1 MSPAHQRRWLHP
13 STLNPERLALLS
25 GSVVLGLL
33 MVAGMGAPRNWWT
46 RNVQLSFRTNNAA
59 GLTPGMQVMIS
70 GYPVGRVRQIR
81 LLNDAQVLV
90 TLSVGAGQE
99 HMIGPASRASLT
111 QDNLLDKSYIAITP
125 DLHASANGVAPHQA
139 LTLPYE
145 ASPSLATL
153 IRELASSRLPLQ
165 QVIGNTARLV
175 DQRLPRSLDQL
186 DRTLI
191 SGQRLAGSVE
201 RELVGHSGGLRQG
214 VSAAATNLE
223 QTLTSLQTTL
233 SEIQTL
239 ARSSNALL
247 QGISRSWLLQ
257 LLQPADQPPPQ
268 PAEPQ
273 LRNRR
278 E

>member
-1 MSPAHQRRWLHP
+1 MAPAYPRHWLRRN
-13 STLNPERLALLS
+13 TFNPERLALLS

-46 RNVQLSFRTNNAA
+46 HNLQLSFRTSNAA
-59 GLTPGMQVMIS
+59 GLKPGMQVMIS

-81 LLNDAQVLV
+81 LLNDAQVQV

-99 HMIGPASRASLT
+99 HMIGPRSRASLS
-111 QDNLLDKSYIAITP
+111 QDNLLDKPYIAITP
-125 DLHASANGVAPHQA
+125 DLHDPKPSEAPNQP
-139 LTLPYE
+139 LTLTYE

-175 DQRLPRSLDQL
+175 DQRLPRTLDQL

-191 SGQRLAGSVE
+191 SGQRLAGSAE
-201 RELVGHSGGLRQG
+201 RELVGQSGGLRNG

-223 QTLTSLQTTL
+223 RTLTSLQTTL

-257 LLQPADQPPPQ
+257 LLQPADQPQ
-268 PAEPQ
+268 PAPSEPQ
-273 LRNRR
+273 LRNKR